1 MESVRIIHFS
11 DTLCTW
17 AYVSEIRLDELLIQF
32 PGQIEIETRFVNVFG
47 NVAGKIESQWRD
59 KGGIQGFAEH
69 VKQVVKKFDHLSID
83 ADVWTGHTPHSSIP
97 SHIVLCAVRRLEE
110 QCTIQKGATRLAAK
124 AVRKAF
130 FEDGVDISLYA
141 TLMELA
147 GSVELPV
154 DRIERLVRSGEAHA
168 ALAEDIEL
176 ARDQS
181 VRASPSLI
189 FNDGRQ
195 KLIGNV
201 GYGIIEANVREL
213 LRGPTG
219 EHSWC

>member
-1 MESVRIIHFS
+1 MESVRIVHFS

-17 AYVSEIRLDELLIQF
+17 AYVSEIRLDELLVQF
-32 PGQIEIETRFVNVFG
+32 PGQIEIETRFINVFG
-47 NVAGKIESQWRD
+47 NVAGKIASQWRE
-59 KGGIQGFAEH
+59 KGGIRAFAEH
-69 VKQVVKKFDHLSID
+69 VKQVVKKFDHLSIH
-83 ADVWTGHTPHSSIP
+83 ADVWTDHTPQSSIP

-110 QCTIQKGATRLAAK
+110 QGAIQKGATRLAAR
-124 AVRKAF
+124 AFRKAF
-130 FEDGVDISLYA
+130 FEECVDISQYA
-141 TLMELA
+141 ALMELA
-147 GSVELPV
+147 GSAGLPI
-154 DRIERLVRSGEAHA
+154 DRIERLVRSGEAHG
-168 ALAEDIEL
+168 ALAEDLEL

-213 LRGPTG
+213 LQGPTG